1 MKIISESEIRN
12 EVGKYMN
19 INNTLSFEYTY
30 IFCVGLSCKIT
41 CVFCKNAIKSFPFER
56 LESFLSV

>member
-19 INNTLSFEYTY
+19 INNTLSFDIPIY
-30 IFCVGLSCKIT
+30 FV
-41 CVFCKNAIKSFPFER
+41 
-56 LESFLSV
+56 

>member
-30 IFCVGLSCKIT
+30 IVCVGLSCNIT
-41 CVFCKNAIKSFPFER
+41 CVF
-56 LESFLSV
+56 